1 VTNPA
6 HVAQPRSE
14 ELSVYVHFP
23 WCLQKCPYCD
33 FLSVPAGRPEIPQER
48 YTEAVLRELDRR
60 SLELPEQAT
69 LTSVFF
75 GGGTPSLWE
84 PRELGR
90 VLAAILRRLRTP
102 PGGVEI
108 TVECNPSSL
117 DEERARALVDVGVN
131 RLSIGVQSLDQK
143 RLEFLGRLHDA
154 AGGLAAVAAA
164 VRAGVPRVSAD
175 LIFGVAGQSP
185 LEARHEVRTVAEL
198 GVTHLSAYALTIEQ
212 GTRFGE
218 LARRGRLPL
227 LDDALVADSFSGV
240 EAELAELGF
249 EHYEISNYAKPGA
262 EARHNLG
269 YWRGRDYLGL
279 GTGAFGTWQT
289 PRRRERYR
297 NTPAH
302 ERYMKGWLSGEPV
315 DLGTTGELV
324 SELEPISPEVALRE
338 RLLLG
343 LRLAEGV
350 ELEELERD
358 TGAVAQTPE
367 RLRVVERLLARGKL
381 ARDGERLYIP
391 RDRWLFADA
400 IIAEIM

>member
-1 VTNPA
+1 MTAPA
-6 HVAQPRSE
+6 HVASPGSH

-48 YTEAVLRELDRR
+48 YTEAVLRELERR
-60 SLELPEQAT
+60 ASEVPGSAR

-90 VLAAILRRLRTP
+90 VLTAILRRFP
-102 PGGVEI
+102 PPPEGVEI

-117 DEERARALVDVGVN
+117 DEARASALLDVGVN
-131 RLSIGVQSLDQK
+131 RLSIGVQSLDPK
-143 RLEFLGRLHDA
+143 RLEFLGRLHDVE
-154 AGGLAAVAAA
+154 GGLAAVRAA

-185 LEARHEVRTVAEL
+185 EEARAEVRAVAEL

-227 LDDALVADSFSGV
+227 LDEALVADSFSGV
-240 EAELAELGF
+240 EAELGALGF
-249 EHYEISNYAKPGA
+249 EHYEISNYAKLDHV
-262 EARHNLG
+262 ARHNLG

-279 GTGAFGTWQT
+279 GTGAVGTWRT
-289 PRRRERYR
+289 ARGRERYR

-315 DLGTTGELV
+315 DLGETSELV
-324 SELEPISPEVALRE
+324 AEIEAITPEIALRE
-338 RLLLG
+338 RFLLG

-350 ELEELERD
+350 ALDELERE
-358 TGAVAQTPE
+358 TGASARTPE
-367 RLRVVERLLARGKL
+367 RLRTIERLLARGRLSK
-381 ARDGERLYIP
+381 DGERLCIP